1 MYYNN
6 YKLNEIYALT
16 WPNLGWAAKYNQF
29 TPKMTEPYPDE
40 MFEEAERCEKSNRVL
55 QRYNDYYNMECS
67 GRSHGMPITPE
78 DQQAMALECMRDAL
92 HCENLNREYTEI
104 AIDDINDLIEAL
116 YHQGRQFIAK
126 SEPLLKLAHERHG
139 KDMDAV

>member
-1 MYYNN
+1 
-6 YKLNEIYALT
+6 
-16 WPNLGWAAKYNQF
+16 
-29 TPKMTEPYPDE
+29 MTEPYPDE
-40 MFEEAERCEKSNRVL
+40 MFEAAERREKSNRVL

-67 GRSHGMPITPE
+67 SRTHGGATSME
-78 DQQAMALECMRDAL
+78 ELQALALECMRDAL

-116 YHQGRQFIAK
+116 YQQGKELIAK
-126 SEPLLKLAHERHG
+126 TEPLLKLAHERHG

>member
-29 TPKMTEPYPDE
+29 TPKMTEPYPDK
-40 MFEEAERCEKSNRVL
+40 MFEEAERREKSNRVL

-67 GRSHGMPITPE
+67 GRSHGTPITPE

-116 YHQGRQFIAK
+116 NQQGREFLDRT
-126 SEPLLKLAHERHG
+126 EPLLKLAHERHG

>member
-29 TPKMTEPYPDE
+29 TPKMTEPYPDK
-40 MFEEAERCEKSNRVL
+40 MFEEAERREKSNRVL

-116 YHQGRQFIAK
+116 NQQGREFLDRT
-126 SEPLLKLAHERHG
+126 EPLLKLAHERHG